1 MSITNLRN
9 HRFIEA
15 IANGPILFDGA
26 IGTLLYE
33 RGVFLNQCFEHT
45 NLSQPNLVKQIHRDY
60 LNAGAQV
67 LTSNSFGAN
76 RMKLKK
82 HQLQN
87 QVEEINR
94 SAVALAKEIAGDQ
107 AFVAG
112 SVGPT
117 GIDLDDLAQEKGIEA
132 YNALKEQISIL
143 VDAGVDLICLETF
156 MVLQELEMAVSIAKN
171 FDVPVVALYTFQ
183 ENGLGKEGQTP
194 LLIAQRLAQA
204 GADVIGSNCGGG
216 PDMIFDV
223 TSPMVQVGKPVLAQA
238 NGGRPELVEGR
249 SIYTANPEFF
259 SVFARRLLKA
269 GVRLIGGCCGTTP
282 DHIRKMAAA
291 VKMLSKPQIEEINE
305 CEASIQPSKVA
316 LENRSHF
323 GHLISKSKFV
333 CSVELNPPMAS
344 FDLSKVIS
352 ATQKLAQAGVTTINI
367 ADGPRASL
375 RMSNLAMAQV
385 IAQQTTISPILHVCC
400 RDRSFLGLQSHILG
414 AHVMGIRN
422 LVIITGDP
430 PKIGPY
436 PHSSGVYDMDSI
448 ELLRVIKGYN
458 AGIDPSGKEMEPTA
472 FVCATG
478 AEPAAIDYER
488 EMKRLTLKQKAGA
501 DLVMTQPV
509 YDADQLERF
518 LQDTQNLGLPVMLG
532 LCPLASYRNAVFLD
546 QNVPGMQIPS
556 HILERMRLADL
567 NGEGAKEGV
576 KIAREMLELV
586 RHKIQGAYIMPP
598 FGKYELALD
607 VLSGYIEP
615 TDISKAHQHQH
626 CTCCV
631 DDSVRNLSHC
641 SKN

>member
-1 MSITNLRN
+1 MSITNITSN
-9 HRFIEA
+9 RFLDA

-156 MVLQELEMAVSIAKN
+156 MVLQELEMAISIAKT

-223 TSPMVQVGKPVLAQA
+223 TSPMVQIGKPVLAQA

-305 CEASIQPSKVA
+305 D
-316 LENRSHF
+316 N
-323 GHLISKSKFV
+323 
-333 CSVELNPPMAS
+333 
-344 FDLSKVIS
+344 D
-352 ATQKLAQAGVTTINI
+352 
-367 ADGPRASL
+367 
-375 RMSNLAMAQV
+375 
-385 IAQQTTISPILHVCC
+385 
-400 RDRSFLGLQSHILG
+400 
-414 AHVMGIRN
+414 
-422 LVIITGDP
+422 
-430 PKIGPY
+430 
-436 PHSSGVYDMDSI
+436 
-448 ELLRVIKGYN
+448 
-458 AGIDPSGKEMEPTA
+458 
-472 FVCATG
+472 
-478 AEPAAIDYER
+478 
-488 EMKRLTLKQKAGA
+488 
-501 DLVMTQPV
+501 
-509 YDADQLERF
+509 
-518 LQDTQNLGLPVMLG
+518 
-532 LCPLASYRNAVFLD
+532 
-546 QNVPGMQIPS
+546 
-556 HILERMRLADL
+556 
-567 NGEGAKEGV
+567 
-576 KIAREMLELV
+576 
-586 RHKIQGAYIMPP
+586 
-598 FGKYELALD
+598 
-607 VLSGYIEP
+607 
-615 TDISKAHQHQH
+615 
-626 CTCCV
+626 
-631 DDSVRNLSHC
+631 
-641 SKN
+641 